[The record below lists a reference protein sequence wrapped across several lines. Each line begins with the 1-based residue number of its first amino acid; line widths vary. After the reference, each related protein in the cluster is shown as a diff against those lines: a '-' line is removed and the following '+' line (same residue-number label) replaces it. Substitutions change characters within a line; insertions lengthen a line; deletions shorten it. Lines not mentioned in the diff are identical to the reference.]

1 MPSHNTFEDFATDD
15 RLFAIA
21 SQGSADQLMAIADD
35 ARLLLDRMNA
45 IPTSDRLRLYYA
57 ARESLLA
64 TIRQTADAAQQLE
77 VSA

>member
-1 MPSHNTFEDFATDD
+1 MQAHNTFESFAHDS
-15 RLFAIA
+15 RLFELA

-45 IPTSDRLRLYYA
+45 IPASDRLRLYYG